1 MGTITRTI
9 AIQTNEGS
17 QAFPVTELDFTNLVC
32 DLEAQGVDV
41 MSMLDGGLDRTKL
54 MTMTRAILAVMTG
67 LPVREAGKMLT
78 QHLGNGGS
86 LDDIFNVFTEAMA
99 DAGFG
104 SRPQP
109 QDHKKPQ
116 TAVAKGR
123 RTTKK

>member
-1 MGTITRTI
+1 MATITRTI
-9 AIQTNEGS
+9 SIQTSEGA
-17 QAFPVTELDFTNLVC
+17 QVYPVADLDFTNLVC

-54 MTMTRAILAVMTG
+54 MTITRALLAVMTG

-86 LDDIFNVFTEAMA
+86 LDDIFGVFTEAMA

-104 SRPQP
+104 NRPQTP

-116 TAVAKGR
+116 TRK
-123 RTTKK
+123 TTKK

>member
-1 MGTITRTI
+1 MAVVTRTLTLKTADGDQLYPI
-9 AIQTNEGS
+9 RD
-17 QAFPVTELDFTNLVC
+17 LDFTNLVC

-67 LPVREAGKMLT
+67 LPTKEAGKMLT

-86 LDDIFNVFTEAMA
+86 LDDIFSVFTDAMA

-104 SRPQP
+104 KRPQTP

-116 TAVAKGR
+116 TR